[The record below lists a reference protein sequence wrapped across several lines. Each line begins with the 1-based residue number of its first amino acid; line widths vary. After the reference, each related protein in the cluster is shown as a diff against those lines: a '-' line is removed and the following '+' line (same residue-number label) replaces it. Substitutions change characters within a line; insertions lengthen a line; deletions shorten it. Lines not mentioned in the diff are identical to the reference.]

1 MFLLPGP
8 GVKPES
14 SFFAEANCVLK
25 GYVDHRGMVAQDVSI
40 SQVRDG
46 IRDFC
51 KKGFEH
57 FAVVGKFSP
66 RNSSLELQVA
76 DEILKYIPEARVTL
90 GHGISGKLNFPRRAA
105 TCYLNSATMDI
116 QKDFIKATKEVL
128 NLYGVNCP
136 IYILKADGGTYFIDD
151 SSLQPI
157 QSVQSGIAAS
167 IMGAYTFSNG
177 QNGVIVDIGGS
188 SIDMGFLVNGSPL
201 FLPQGIELK
210 NMKTLVQGFLSISIP
225 CGGDTCINFANGS
238 FNIGPERKGPAVAFG
253 GTYPTPTDAM
263 VVKGFIKVS
272 EKQYMASYRA
282 LEQFAHKGF
291 VNVQELA
298 EGILDRICWMVLDI
312 INKTRDTLAN
322 RPVFNV
328 HQLIEDFNW
337 DMKCLWGM
345 GGASSGL
352 LSMLGTRL
360 GLEPVMLP
368 CAEMTNALGAA
379 VSKPTKQLH
388 IYIDS
393 VVGRIVFIEA
403 GVERKIRQGK
413 KYIKEEMEELVLKE
427 ARKILCLSQDVPLEI
442 SESESFNVVR
452 DFRTFGQIH
461 HVVVQVKPL

>member
-1 MFLLPGP
+1 
-8 GVKPES
+8 
-14 SFFAEANCVLK
+14 
-25 GYVDHRGMVAQDVSI
+25 
-40 SQVRDG
+40 
-46 IRDFC
+46 
-51 KKGFEH
+51 
-57 FAVVGKFSP
+57 
-66 RNSSLELQVA
+66 
-76 DEILKYIPEARVTL
+76 
-90 GHGISGKLNFPRRAA
+90 
-105 TCYLNSATMDI
+105 
-116 QKDFIKATKEVL
+116 
-128 NLYGVNCP
+128 
-136 IYILKADGGTYFIDD
+136 
-151 SSLQPI
+151 
-157 QSVQSGIAAS
+157 
-167 IMGAYTFSNG
+167 
-177 QNGVIVDIGGS
+177 
-188 SIDMGFLVNGSPL
+188 MGFLEWLSAFPAS
-201 FLPQGIELK
+201 GIVE

-337 DMKCLWGM
+337 DMFMGM

-461 HVVVQVKPL
+461 HVVVQVKPASILMGGSVKI